1 MGTTLQFLGAT
12 RTVTGSKHVLNH
24 RGKVVMMDCGMFQ
37 GLKDLRLKNWEPF
50 PLPPGYVDDIVL
62 THAHMD
68 HAGFLPRLARQGF
81 GGRVFCTPSTSEL
94 CAIMLPDSAHI
105 QEEDAR
111 YANKEGFS
119 KHSPAMP
126 LYTLEDVQEIL
137 GRFQAVPLGQPFAI
151 NKNVT
156 FDFLESGHILG
167 SACARFTLRRE
178 DGSEFKLVFTG
189 DLGRYNEN
197 ILPDPAPVEEADF
210 LIIESTYGDRLHAD
224 GDVLAAL
231 EDVIRRTAKRKGILL
246 IPSFAVGRTQELL
259 YHLRVLQDERRIPLI
274 PVYVDSPL
282 AIQATRIFCRH
293 PEALDLEHEPEPNG
307 QDCALLCDN
316 LHLATAVQDSMAINK
331 MAGPLIIL
339 SASGMCE
346 AGRVL
351 HHLKLK
357 LPDRRNTVLFVGYQA
372 EGTRGRRL
380 QEGEKEIKI
389 HGELVPV
396 RAEIQSIEAFSA
408 HADYEEIFHW
418 LGGFRRPPRMTF
430 LVHGEPSQMESLA
443 GKIRDR
449 LGWAVQMPKYL
460 DKVDLD
466 ALLPPLSA
474 G

>member
-1 MGTTLQFLGAT
+1 
-12 RTVTGSKHVLNH
+12 
-24 RGKVVMMDCGMFQ
+24 
-37 GLKDLRLKNWEPF
+37 
-50 PLPPGYVDDIVL
+50 
-62 THAHMD
+62 
-68 HAGFLPRLARQGF
+68 
-81 GGRVFCTPSTSEL
+81 
-94 CAIMLPDSAHI
+94 MLPDSAHI

-111 YANKEGFS
+111 YANKEGFT

-126 LYTLEDVQEIL
+126 LYTLADVEEIL
-137 GRFQAVPLGQPFAI
+137 GRFQAVPLGKPFAI
-151 NKNVT
+151 NKNVS

-178 DGSEFKLVFTG
+178 DGSEFRLVFTG

-197 ILPDPAPVEEADF
+197 ILPDPAPVAEADF
-210 LIIESTYGDRLHAD
+210 LILESTYGNRLHVD
-224 GDVLAAL
+224 EDVLSAL
-231 EDVIRRTAKRKGILL
+231 EDVIQRTAKRKGILL

-259 YHLRVLQDERRIPLI
+259 YHLRLLQDARRIPPI

-293 PEALDLEHEPEPNG
+293 PEALDLEHKPEPNG
-307 QDCALLCDN
+307 QDCDLLCDH

-380 QEGEKEIKI
+380 MEGEKEIKI
-389 HGELVPV
+389 HGEIVPV
-396 RAEIQSIEAFSA
+396 RAEIHSIEAFSA
-408 HADYEEIFHW
+408 HADYEEIFRW

-430 LVHGEPSQMESLA
+430 LVHGEPSQMEGL
-443 GKIRDR
+443 GGRIRDR
-449 LGWAVQMPKYL
+449 LGWPVQLPKYL

-466 ALLPPLSA
+466 ALLPPVSA